1 MEDLSR
7 MRVLVLGGLSFDT
20 IVYLDALPPPVPH
33 TVTATRFHE
42 TIGETGAGKALNLEK
57 LGFHVAFHALLG
69 ADALGD
75 RLAATLQHHGID
87 FIREPDPRGTR
98 RHVNLMDA
106 SGDRLSISIA
116 QEGPEPRIDHRPI
129 ESLLPECDYVVL
141 NIDDYCRDLIQPIK
155 AAGKEIWSDIHDYNG
170 YNAYHQ
176 DFIAA
181 ADYLFLSS
189 DLLPDYRTFMERM
202 RKLGKRLV
210 VCTHGRDGS
219 SALSAN
225 SQWMEVPSL
234 PDVPIRDTNGAGDA
248 YFAGYL
254 YGETRGYDVLRC
266 MQLGTLVGGLCI
278 TSSELAHP
286 QLSRAWVETAWS
298 KQYGGAARG
307 M

>member
-1 MEDLSR
+1 

-20 IVYLDALPPPVPH
+20 IVYLDVLPPPVPH
-33 TVTATRFHE
+33 MVTASRFHE

-57 LGFHVAFHALLG
+57 LGFEVVLHALLG
-69 ADALGD
+69 GDALGD
-75 RLAATLQHHGID
+75 RLAARLEQDRID

-106 SGDRLSISIA
+106 SGDRLSIRIA
-116 QEGPEPRIDHRPI
+116 QEGPEPRIDHRRVAA
-129 ESLLPECDYVVL
+129 LLPECDYVVL
-141 NIDDYCRDLIQPIK
+141 NIDDYCRDLIQPITS
-155 AAGKEIWSDIHDYNG
+155 AGKEIWCDIHDYNG
-170 YNAYHQ
+170 HNPYHE

-189 DLLPDYRTFMERM
+189 DLLPGYRAFMERM
-202 RKLGKRLV
+202 RRSGKRLV

-219 SALSAN
+219 SALSADG
-225 SQWMEVPSL
+225 QWVEVRSL
-234 PDVPIRDTNGAGDA
+234 PDMPLRDSNGAGDA

-254 YGETRGYDVLRC
+254 YGHARGYDVGRC

-286 QLSRAWVETAWS
+286 ELSRAWLETAWS
-298 KQYGGAARG
+298 QQYGGAARG
-307 M
+307 I

>member
-1 MEDLSR
+1 
-7 MRVLVLGGLSFDT
+7 MRVFVLGGLSFDT
-20 IVYLDALPPPVPH
+20 IVYLDVLPPPVPH
-33 TVTATRFHE
+33 MVTASRFHE
-42 TIGETGAGKALNLEK
+42 TIGETGAGKALNLKK
-57 LGFHVAFHALLG
+57 LGFQVVFHALLG
-69 ADALGD
+69 DDVLGD
-75 RLAATLQHHGID
+75 CLAATLGQDGID

-106 SGDRLSISIA
+106 SGGRLSISVA
-116 QEGPEPRIDHRPI
+116 QEGPEPRIDHRPM
-129 ESLLPECDYVVL
+129 EALLPECDYVVL

-155 AAGKEIWSDIHDYNG
+155 SAGKEIWCDVHDYDG
-170 YNAYHQ
+170 RNAYHE

-189 DLLPDYRTFMERM
+189 DLLPDYPAFMERM
-202 RKLGKRLV
+202 RHSGKRLV

-219 SALSAN
+219 SALSADG
-225 SQWMEVPSL
+225 QWMEVPSL
-234 PDVPIRDTNGAGDA
+234 PGIPLRDSNGAGDA

-254 YGETRGYDVLRC
+254 YGHARGYDVLRC